1 MSDSTYRTVVAIC
14 YPAFWVS
21 GRPVV
26 IGRKNMPLT
35 GPVILAPTHLSH
47 YDVPLL
53 MAETPRNIDFM
64 SVVEFLSV
72 PFVGRLF
79 TEMNCFFLDRGR
91 VDLKSVRT
99 ALDRLKKGRLV
110 SMFPEGHIR
119 EFDDSIIHGRPFKP
133 GIARLAYLSGA
144 PVVPCVVLGGDRF
157 KKPSAWLPLMRTRYG
172 VSFGQPLS
180 ARAELPE
187 REAVQD
193 LVQRLGDAY
202 PRLYKTLSA
211 AMDRKQL
218 GRTPG

>member
-21 GRPVV
+21 GKPTV
-26 IGRKNMPLT
+26 IGRRNVPLE
-35 GPVILAPTHLSH
+35 GPVILAPTHMSH

-53 MAETPRNIDFM
+53 MAESPRNIDFM

-110 SMFPEGHIR
+110 SMFPEGQIR
-119 EFDDSIIHGRPFKP
+119 DFDDSIVHGKPFKP
-133 GIARLAYLSGA
+133 GLARLAYLSGA
-144 PVVPCVVLGGDRF
+144 PVVPCVVLGGDQY
-157 KKPSAWLPLMRTRYG
+157 KKPLAWLPLMRTKYG
-172 VSFGQPLS
+172 VIYGEPVT
-180 ARAELPE
+180 AKADLPE
-187 REAVQD
+187 REAVPE
-193 LVQRLGDAY
+193 LVQRLAATY
-202 PRLYKTLSA
+202 QTLYRKLST
-211 AMDRKQL
+211 AMRGGNEAKAK
-218 GRTPG
+218 P